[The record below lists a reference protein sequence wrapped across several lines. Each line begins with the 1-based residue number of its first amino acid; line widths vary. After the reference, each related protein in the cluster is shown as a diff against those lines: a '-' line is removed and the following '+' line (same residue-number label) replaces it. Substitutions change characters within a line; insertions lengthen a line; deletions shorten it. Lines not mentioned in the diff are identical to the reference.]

1 MYEQLSAFM
10 LGFVRTKFAFL
21 GLFPVFLLIA
31 GCGGSSHS
39 NSSTA
44 PSTSAASSAT
54 STSIATAST
63 SASAMSRSTSPRKPK
78 HFATGSS
85 NVRVPA
91 TFTVRPG
98 TRLSPPQVSLPARLT
113 VQVTVVSGDGHSH
126 RVVVMTP
133 SPRTLSVPA
142 GGRASVLIGGL
153 KVGRYPLELDGTTAG
168 LLVTGAQ
175 PGP

>member
-1 MYEQLSAFM
+1 MYEPLSAFM
-10 LGFVRTKFAFL
+10 LSFVRTRFGVL
-21 GLFPVFLLIA
+21 GLFPVFLLIS

-39 NSSTA
+39 SSSTA
-44 PSTSAASSAT
+44 PS
-54 STSIATAST
+54 AST
-63 SASAMSRSTSPRKPK
+63 SASSTAAVSSSASSTTASATSAHKPK

-91 TFTVRPG
+91 TFTVRSG
-98 TRLSPPQVSLPARLT
+98 GKLTPPQISLPAHLA
-113 VQVTVVSGDGHSH
+113 VQVTVVSGDGHAH

-133 SPRTLSVPA
+133 SPRTLSVSA

-153 KVGRYPLELDGTTAG
+153 KVGRYPIELDGTAAG

>member
-1 MYEQLSAFM
+1 M
-10 LGFVRTKFAFL
+10 LRFVRTKFVVL
-21 GLFPVFLLIA
+21 GMFPVFLVIG

-39 NSSTA
+39 SSSTPPSTSTATSSTA
-44 PSTSAASSAT
+44 AASSSASSTDATATTTASAT
-54 STSIATAST
+54 STTAH
-63 SASAMSRSTSPRKPK
+63 KPK

-91 TFTVRPG
+91 TFTVRSG
-98 TRLSPPQVSLPARLT
+98 GKLTPPQISLPAHLA
-113 VQVTVVSGDGHSH
+113 VQVTVLSGDGQAH

-153 KVGRYPLELDGTTAG
+153 KVGRYPLELDGTMAG